1 MAVISRACAA
11 LAVLSIAACASR
23 SDGDA
28 LAAAGEV
35 HAPGAAPPVV
45 DPPPPVQPPEPAPP
59 PEPAKIGCWERT
71 FGAPPA
77 AGGVGP
83 SIAEPIVG
91 CEGCETLRAGPHA
104 TSLDPEVL
112 RRLLAIQRGRPAPEV
127 DEPVLWVNSGRR
139 AGNPS
144 KSMHNQGLAV
154 DMVVCGLDSPGTAA
168 LLRDAGFTCVIE
180 YYAPDGTP
188 CHMAHADLRGT
199 DFATAA
205 YAPGGRKAHTC
216 PQRAVSRGADCQ
228 GSSKEDWS
236 YDASGAG

>member
-1 MAVISRACAA
+1 MRRA
-11 LAVLSIAACASR
+11 LLVLVLGAPACASQPT
-23 SDGDA
+23 GDA
-28 LAAAGEV
+28 APAGEV
-35 HAPGAAPPVV
+35 HAPAAAPPVV
-45 DPPPPVQPPEPAPP
+45 DPPPEPKPDPAPKPEPEPAP
-59 PEPAKIGCWERT
+59 IGCWERT

-77 AGGVGP
+77 AEGMGP
-83 SIAEPIVG
+83 SLAEPIAG

-104 TSLDPEVL
+104 SSLHPEVL
-112 RRLLAIQRGRPAPEV
+112 RRLLAVQRTRPAPEI

-154 DMVVCGLDSPGTAA
+154 DMVVCGLDSPATAA

-180 YYAPDGTP
+180 YYGPDGTP
-188 CHMAHADLRGT
+188 CHMAHADMRGT
-199 DFATAA
+199 ESATAA
-205 YAPGGRKAHTC
+205 YAPGGRKATTC
-216 PQRAVSRGADCQ
+216 PMRAVSRGADCQ